1 MQAAL
6 KSDVITVEDYLAGEE
21 ASEVKRLSL
30 KSIEL
35 VLPLSSVYE
44 GVPLS

>member
-6 KSDVITVEDYLAGEE
+6 IRDFVAVDDYLTGEE

-44 GVPLS
+44 GVAML